1 MLKVLGLTP
10 EEDKYPFGAG
20 SGRALS
26 IKKNLMGGGVPL
38 ENNLNESHHTLMK
51 VFTLG

>member
-26 IKKNLMGGGVPL
+26 IKKKKKALPNQTCKAAVVMPC
-38 ENNLNESHHTLMK
+38 EYRDS
-51 VFTLG
+51 